1 MGYNT
6 SQKTIKMIKS
16 IKWLIG
22 FILWTLLYYILNYFV
37 FKNIFNDTIMQL
49 NGLSKGVL
57 VLSIIVSF
65 LTSFDTKI
73 LSKSNILTHLSIPFT
88 IGSSK
93 ILEML
98 INLTI
103 YIVNKFS
110 YLVSA
115 PTLNSV
121 DFRFGLIQ
129 CKECP
134 DGAMHPLVFAYF
146 VVLAVIIAVIAFGH
160 YGDLNERKYGS
171 LCDELSGCYDD

>member
-22 FILWTLLYYILNYFV
+22 FISWILLYYILNYFV
-37 FKNIFNDTIMQL
+37 FKNIFNDAIMQL
-49 NGLSKGVL
+49 DNVNKFVL
-57 VLSIIVSF
+57 ILSIIASF
-65 LTSFDTKI
+65 TTSFGGKI
-73 LSKSNILTHLSIPFT
+73 FNKENILFHLSVPLI

-93 ILEML
+93 ILEMA
-98 INLTI
+98 INLII

-110 YLVSA
+110 YIVSA

-121 DFRFGLIQ
+121 DFKFGLIQ
-129 CKECP
+129 CRECP
-134 DGAMHPLVFAYF
+134 DGTIHPLAFAYF
-146 VVLAVIIAVIAFGH
+146 VVIAIIIAAIAFGH

>member
-6 SQKTIKMIKS
+6 SQKTIEMIKS

-22 FILWTLLYYILNYFV
+22 FVLWTLLYYILNYFV

-49 NGLSKGVL
+49 NGLSEGVL
-57 VLSIIVSF
+57 ILSIIISF

-73 LSKSNILTHLSIPFT
+73 LSKSNILTHLSIPLI
-88 IGSSK
+88 IGTSK

-110 YLVSA
+110 YIVSA
-115 PTLNSV
+115 PTLGSV
-121 DFRFGLIQ
+121 DFRFGLMQ

-134 DGAMHPLVFAYF
+134 GDTIHGLVFAYF
-146 VVLAVIIAVIAFGH
+146 VVLAFIIMAIAFGH
-160 YGDLNERKYGS
+160 YGDLNERKYGYS
-171 LCDELSGCYDD
+171 DYCGCDYEGE